1 MGYHE
6 YRDYPMLTCPIC
18 EHQLQTQTPEGW
30 QCQCGESIPYGY
42 ERDDDEN
49 CEACQIR
56 DCPRRK

>member
-1 MGYHE
+1 
-6 YRDYPMLTCPIC
+6 MLTCPIC

-30 QCQCGESIPYGY
+30 QCQCGEKIPFGY

-49 CEACQIR
+49 CEACPMR